1 MTNLSLEFAKN
12 ADGKTFLENQYAS
25 IRFIFAELSILKMIR
40 LEWPTFIFSLLQAVY
55 MKTKT

>member
-25 IRFIFAELSILKMIR
+25 YPFHGPPL
-40 LEWPTFIFSLLQAVY
+40 
-55 MKTKT
+55 